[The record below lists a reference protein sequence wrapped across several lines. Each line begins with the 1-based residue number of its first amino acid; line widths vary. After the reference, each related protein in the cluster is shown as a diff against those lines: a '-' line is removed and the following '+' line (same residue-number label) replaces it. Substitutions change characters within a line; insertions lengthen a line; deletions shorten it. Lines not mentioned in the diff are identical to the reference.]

1 MFLPENVIFR
11 GPRLSLDHF
20 GQKAPES
27 LVSQLQNGES
37 TSLLPSFIVDFVDI
51 LKITQGQTRFFNGIL
66 GGVKRQTSRVAFNG
80 PRQQCLTDTMKTQ
93 LSPRETCQPTR

>member
-1 MFLPENVIFR
+1 MIFR

-37 TSLLPSFIVDFVDI
+37 TSFLPSFIVDFVDI
-51 LKITQGQTRFFNGIL
+51 LKITQGQTRFSMGIL
-66 GGVKRQTSRVAFNG
+66 EGVKRQTLRAPYNRLLPF
-80 PRQQCLTDTMKTQ
+80 MK
-93 LSPRETCQPTR
+93 

>member
-1 MFLPENVIFR
+1 MIFR
-11 GPRLSLDHF
+11 GPRHSLDHF

-51 LKITQGQTRFFNGIL
+51 LKITQGQTRFFRIL
-66 GGVKRQTSRVAFNG
+66 EGVKRQNSRAAYNG
-80 PRQQCLTDTMKTQ
+80 PKQQCL
-93 LSPRETCQPTR
+93 LEVTRFTGD